1 MLKVNDYGCGLCGSV
16 FERFTKGHEKVLC
29 KCGAQARKM
38 IGAPMVKFER
48 GFEAVARR
56 R

>member
-1 MLKVNDYGCGLCGSV
+1 MLKVNDYECGLCGSV
-16 FERFTKGHEKVLC
+16 FERFTKGDEKVLC
-29 KCGAQARKM
+29 KCGAAARKM
-38 IGAPMVKFER
+38 IGAPTVKFAH